1 MVAGVGNNLCS
12 QDAQSRSAELPRA
25 RDFVGCE
32 ESVLTGMP
40 STFCCSGG
48 DILNVNWIKDEKGL

>member
-1 MVAGVGNNLCS
+1 MVAAIGNDLCPP
-12 QDAQSRSAELPRA
+12 DAQSRSAEVPRA
-25 RDFVGCE
+25 RHFGRIE

-48 DILNVNWIKDEKGL
+48 DILNVNCIKDEKGL